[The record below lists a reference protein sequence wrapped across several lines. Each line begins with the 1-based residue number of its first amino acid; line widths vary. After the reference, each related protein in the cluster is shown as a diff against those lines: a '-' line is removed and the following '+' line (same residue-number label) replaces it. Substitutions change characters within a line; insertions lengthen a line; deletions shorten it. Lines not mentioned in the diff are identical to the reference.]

1 MTDEPAGHWRADAM
15 FCQGSRHESIRYH
28 GLMGRR
34 MSAPAMTAQDQDD
47 QKRKEGNDD

>member
-28 GLMGRR
+28 DLMGCG
-34 MSAPAMTAQDQDD
+34 MLAPAMTA
-47 QKRKEGNDD
+47 